1 LTNST
6 RIYGIIDTVSEE
18 YRLDACTD
26 DKMAESTAI
35 TIKKFDGTD
44 YKSWSLEIEI
54 LLEQKQVLGIVDGTE
69 EAPDAKDGTEFK
81 AWKKQHGIARSTILL
96 AMERSLQQQYGV
108 QKDAKALWD
117 QLKEDYKSKVKLNV
131 WALRD
136 EMSAVRLSDCEN
148 VQEYASKIQSYVD
161 DFNLCA
167 DTDTSSSTGSG
178 TMPKSEHTYYLMKGI
193 PKDDDWRFF
202 TQLMYDKIDTLADKP
217 EEIVTKMKAH
227 EARHQQEVDSESIEL
242 LALAK
247 TRRKSEKRNSKQ
259 TRKSRKSRD
268 SGSESDG
275 SSSESE
281 KHRRRH
287 TQECYRCHKVGHIA
301 RYCPSTA
308 PVESVAPTETAAAAA
323 AATTTTTTSI
333 ENYWMTVTNGKSP
346 SKESWYLDCATTS
359 HICGDRQ
366 RFERYTEYTKR
377 EEREIRNFAGRK
389 AGKAIGHGDVRLRLR
404 LPGGRHRIH
413 EVVVRNVL
421 HVEGAHN
428 SLSQSRLMDRGLRIV
443 PVNGYGIKI
452 FDKSPIDSAR
462 GRGRGNL
469 VGVAHQ
475 IGGLFRLDVKFA
487 GKRYRAR
494 G

>member
-6 RIYGIIDTVSEE
+6 RIYSTFDTVSEK
-18 YRLDACTD
+18 YRLDACTY
-26 DKMAESTAI
+26 DKMAESTGI
-35 TIKKFDGTD
+35 TIKKFGCTD
-44 YKSWSLEIEI
+44 YNSRSLEIEI

-69 EAPDAKDGTEFK
+69 EAPEDATEPK
-81 AWKKQHGIARSTILL
+81 SWKKQHGIARSTILL
-96 AMERSLQQQYGV
+96 AMDRSLQQQYGV

-131 WALRD
+131 WAFRD
-136 EMSAVRLSDCEN
+136 EKSAVRLSDCES
-148 VQEYASKIQSYVD
+148 VQEDASKIQSYVN
-161 DFNLCA
+161 DFNLSA
-167 DTDTSSSTGSG
+167 DTDTRSSTGSG
-178 TMPKSEHTYYLMKGI
+178 TMPKREHAYYLMKGI

-217 EEIVTKMKAH
+217 EEIVTKMTAH
-227 EARHQQEVDSESIEL
+227 KARHQQEVDSGCIEL

-301 RYCPSTA
+301 WYCPSTA
-308 PVESVAPTETAAAAA
+308 PVERIAPTETAASAAA
-323 AATTTTTTSI
+323 ATTTTTSI

-346 SKESWYLDCATTS
+346 SKESRYLACATAS

-366 RFERYTEYTKR
+366 RFERYTAYTKR
-377 EEREIRNFAGRK
+377 EEREIRTFAGSK
-389 AGKAIGHGDVRLRLR
+389 ARKAIGHDDVRLRLR
-404 LPGGRHRIH
+404 LPGG
-413 EVVVRNVL
+413 
-421 HVEGAHN
+421 
-428 SLSQSRLMDRGLRIV
+428 
-443 PVNGYGIKI
+443 
-452 FDKSPIDSAR
+452 
-462 GRGRGNL
+462 
-469 VGVAHQ
+469 
-475 IGGLFRLDVKFA
+475 
-487 GKRYRAR
+487 
-494 G
+494 